1 MDLGFERDVP
11 PQPFTMLHRMH
22 NSDFSNCSLLA
33 NGTCKIFD
41 SWVIICGPRGE
52 GKCLFPRETHS
63 GSPSLDSVLSF
74 FFFTHRLS
82 EKCIASLGG
91 SPGTS

>member
-1 MDLGFERDVP
+1 MDLGLELDVP

-41 SWVIICGPRGE
+41 PPVIICRPRGE
-52 GKCLFPRETHS
+52 GKCLLPGETVQT
-63 GSPSLDSVLSF
+63 SLDSVL
-74 FFFTHRLS
+74 FFTQRLS